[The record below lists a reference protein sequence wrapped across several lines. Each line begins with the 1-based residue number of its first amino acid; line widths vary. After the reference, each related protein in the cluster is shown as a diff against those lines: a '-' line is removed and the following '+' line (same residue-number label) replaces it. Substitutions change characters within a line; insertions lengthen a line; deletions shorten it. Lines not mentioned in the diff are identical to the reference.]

1 MRLTVSGVL
10 SDHLGRVLLRQI
22 DSRHLQPIIR
32 ELNPGES
39 PDEALAVAFRA
50 DTGLIVLPVRLTG
63 IYLTRVG
70 KDAELALAFR
80 CTMRGG
86 DLQSSPGQVGA
97 GFFDSNPLPRA
108 LSGLDRERVEEALSH
123 AGGSA
128 VWKMQNAA
136 RTLTGGRGHRTAV
149 KNPASSWNVRVR
161 VAIFDE
167 QGRLGLVT
175 SQSKEDRPL
184 PGDTLQDG
192 EAPWDTAQ
200 RLLRNV
206 GGHDAVLVGLTGV
219 YTAANSAELAIVFGA
234 YAAETANV
242 TALTFAP
249 LPDVST
255 ALSTEEAVMTA
266 DALSVL
272 ERARQTR
279 ATVIG
284 RLG

>member
-10 SDHLGRVLLRQI
+10 TDHMGRVLLRQI
-22 DSRHLQPIIR
+22 DSRHLQPVIR

-39 PDEALAVAFRA
+39 PDEALAVAIRA

-63 IYLTRVG
+63 LYQTHIG
-70 KDAELALAFR
+70 KDAELALVFR

-86 DLQSSPGQVGA
+86 DFQSSPGQFGA

-108 LSGLDRERVEEALSH
+108 LSGPDRERVEDALSH

-136 RTLTGGRGHRTAV
+136 RTLTGRRSHRAAV
-149 KNPASSWNVRVR
+149 KNPAPTWSVGVR
-161 VAIFDE
+161 VAVFDN
-167 QGRLGLVT
+167 QSRLGLVT

-184 PGDTLQDG
+184 PGDVLQDG
-192 EAPWDTAQ
+192 EAPWDAAQ
-200 RLLRNV
+200 RLLRHV
-206 GGHDAVLVGLTGV
+206 GGHGAVLVGLTGV
-219 YTAANSAELAIVFGA
+219 YTAANSAELTIVFGA
-234 YAAETANV
+234 HAAETANV

-272 ERARQTR
+272 DRARQTR

-284 RLG
+284 QLG